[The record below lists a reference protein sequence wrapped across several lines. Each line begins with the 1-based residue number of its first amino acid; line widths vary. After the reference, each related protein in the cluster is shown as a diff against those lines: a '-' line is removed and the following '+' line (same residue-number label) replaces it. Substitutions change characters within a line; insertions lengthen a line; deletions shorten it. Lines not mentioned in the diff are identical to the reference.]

1 MNMISVIICKSD
13 QTQRESL
20 HQLISNHI
28 IMEQLGMKIELSTG
42 NPDKVLDYLDK
53 NPDVKGLYVLGANL
67 RHRLN
72 GISLARKIREK
83 DVNGK
88 IIYITVHAELAYL
101 PYTYRVEAL
110 DFIIEDGTDGPLKK
124 VKDGVQVA
132 YERMIHEKKIKTE
145 FFKLNESGRV
155 QLIPLQEIMFFES
168 GEDARS
174 VILYTEKKQIEFR
187 SSLKEIADGNQG
199 FHRCHQS
206 FVVNIANIKEI
217 DRKNRIIQM
226 IDGQSCEVSA
236 KGLKDLKEI
245 GVIAGEP
252 GDGIKVINFE

>member
-1 MNMISVIICKSD
+1 MISVIICKSN

-28 IMEQLGMKIELSTG
+28 VMEQLGMKIQLSTG
-42 NPDKVLDYLDK
+42 NPEEVLDYLDE
-53 NPDVKGLYVLGANL
+53 NPDIKGLYVLGANL

-83 DVNGK
+83 DVSGK
-88 IIYITVHAELAYL
+88 IIYVTVHAELAYL

-110 DFIIEDGTDGPLKK
+110 DFIIEDGTDVTLKK
-124 VKDGVQVA
+124 VRDGVQVA
-132 YERMIHEKKIKTE
+132 YERMIHDKKIKRE
-145 FFKLNESGRV
+145 FFKLNKGGRV
-155 QLIPLQEIMFFES
+155 RLIPLQEIMFFEA
-168 GEDARS
+168 GEDPRS
-174 VILYTEKKQIEFR
+174 IILYTEKKQIKFR

-206 FVVNIANIKEI
+206 YVVNIANIKEI

-226 IDGQSCEVSA
+226 MDGQFCEVSA
-236 KGLKDLKEI
+236 KGLKDLREI
-245 GVIAGEP
+245 GVLAGEA

>member
-1 MNMISVIICKSD
+1 MISIIICKSD
-13 QTQRESL
+13 KGQRESL
-20 HQLISNHI
+20 NKLIGNHI

-42 NPDKVLDYLDK
+42 NPDEVLHYLDN
-53 NPDVKGLYVLGANL
+53 NPDQNGIYVLGANL

-110 DFIIEDGTDGPLKK
+110 DFIIEDGTDAIMKK
-124 VKDGVQVA
+124 VKDAVQIA
-132 YERMIHEKKIKTE
+132 YERMTHDKTIKAE
-145 FFKLNESGRV
+145 FFKFNEGGRIRF
-155 QLIPLQEIMFFES
+155 LPLHEIMFFES

-174 VILYTEKKQIEFR
+174 VLVYTEDEQIEFR
-187 SSLKEIADGNQG
+187 SSLKEIADSNQG

-226 IDGQSCEVSA
+226 IDGQSCEISA
-236 KGLKDLKEI
+236 KGLKELKEL
-245 GVIAGEP
+245 E
-252 GDGIKVINFE
+252 DMLEK